1 MNKVILIGRLT
12 KKPELNYTQSG
23 VAVTKITV
31 AVDRVKKGGEQT
43 ADFPSVTVF
52 DKTAEN
58 VCKYM
63 DKGRQIAV
71 EGRIQTGS
79 YKNKDGK
86 TVYTTDV
93 VADKVEFIGEK
104 AEKPQVNNVV
114 DDYGFVATDDD
125 IPF

>member
-1 MNKVILIGRLT
+1 M
-12 KKPELNYTQSG
+12 
-23 VAVTKITV
+23 AVTKFTV

-79 YKNKDGK
+79 YKGKDGK

-104 AEKPQVNNVV
+104 IEKPQVNNVV
-114 DDYGFVATDDD
+114 NANDYGFVATDDD